1 MKGHVDVAVIG
12 AGPAGAHATMAAAR
26 AGLTCMLFDEAAA
39 AGGQVYRA
47 PALGR
52 MDKKQDAIEG
62 DQLRSALGESG
73 AILAFRRRVWLVE
86 HGFVIHAIGPDGPER
101 ITSDRLIV
109 ATGTSERV
117 VPFPGWTTPG
127 VIGLAA
133 ATILL
138 KADATLPGP
147 RTVIAG
153 RGPLL
158 AAVAAGTLD
167 LGGDVVAVLDQA
179 RQSRWIKALPKM
191 ASQPDLLKHG
201 IGWWMQLVRARV
213 PIRHGAD
220 IVDVT
225 KERNELL
232 VSTATGET
240 FACDSVAVGHG
251 LTPSTEITRLLGAR
265 HCYVPKLG
273 GWVAE
278 QDDFG
283 RTTVDGL
290 IVAGDGA
297 GVRGAA
303 AAALAGKLAGLTVA
317 FDLKRLDRASFAAE
331 AKGLQTL
338 LARASRFGTAMAEM
352 MAPQI
357 EDVDALTPDTIV
369 CRCEDIKAVEI
380 DAAISGGAVTIDQLK
395 AWTRAGMGPCQG
407 RTCGET
413 VASLLAKHVG
423 DREQVGMWTGRA
435 PLRPV
440 PVDELIGD
448 VAYEDI
454 PIPKAAPL

>member
-12 AGPAGAHATMAAAR
+12 AGPAGAHAAIIAAN
-26 AGLTCMLFDEAAA
+26 AGLTCVAFDEAAA

-47 PALGR
+47 PAIDR
-52 MDKKQDAIEG
+52 SDKKPDAIEG
-62 DQLRSALGESG
+62 DRLRSVLEDSG
-73 AILAFRRRVWLVE
+73 ATLAFRRRVWLVE
-86 HGFVIHAIGPDGPER
+86 RGFVIHAIGPDGPER

-117 VPFPGWTTPG
+117 FPFPGWTTPG

-158 AAVAAGTLD
+158 AAVAAGILD
-167 LGGDVVAVLDQA
+167 LGGDVIAVLDQA
-179 RQSRWIKALPKM
+179 PRSRWIKALPKM
-191 ASQPDLLKHG
+191 VNRPDLLKRG
-201 IGWWMQLVRARV
+201 MGWWIQLIRARV
-213 PIRHGAD
+213 PIRHGTD

-225 KERNELL
+225 KDRNELL
-232 VSTATGET
+232 VRTHAGET
-240 FACDSVAVGHG
+240 FACDSLAVGQG

-265 HCYVPKLG
+265 HQYLPELG

-278 QDDFG
+278 QDEFG

-290 IVAGDGA
+290 VIAGDGA

-317 FDLKRLDRASFAAE
+317 FDLKRLDQASFLAE
-331 AKGLQTL
+331 AKGLQRS
-338 LARASRFGTAMAEM
+338 LARASRFGAAMAEM
-352 MAPQI
+352 MAPRV
-357 EDVDALTPDTIV
+357 ENVDALSPETIV
-369 CRCEDIKAVEI
+369 CRCEDIKAAEI
-380 DAAISGGAVTIDQLK
+380 ETAILGGAATIDQLK

-407 RTCGET
+407 RNCGET

-440 PVDELIGD
+440 AVDELIGD